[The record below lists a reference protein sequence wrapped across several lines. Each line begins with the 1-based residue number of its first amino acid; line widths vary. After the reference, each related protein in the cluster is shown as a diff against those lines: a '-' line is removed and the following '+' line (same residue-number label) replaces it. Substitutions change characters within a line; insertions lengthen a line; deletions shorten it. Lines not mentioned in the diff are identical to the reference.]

1 LLIPHLSGFK
11 AAYPD
16 IDLILGVSDHR
27 VDLLGEGVDLVLRL
41 GPLSVMYPDRQYLA
55 PQTRAF
61 IDWTIAFSKIWTVRG
76 SGRSEAGSW
85 PKRKHQWV
93 ILSGRGLPEGPN
105 RRIVCAAPSCL
116 ERYGTPQ
123 HPEDLGRHE
132 CLLMRF
138 GADIEHMGPFLI
150 GAKRRGPL

>member
-93 ILSGRGLPEGPN
+93 ILSGRGCQRDQTEGLFVLLHPVLN
-105 RRIVCAAPSCL
+105 GMARRSIL
-116 ERYGTPQ
+116 RILGGTNA
-123 HPEDLGRHE
+123 
-132 CLLMRF
+132 F
-138 GADIEHMGPFLI
+138 
-150 GAKRRGPL
+150 